1 MAGSIEWL
9 APLRAAAK
17 ERIAAGQGAWK
28 LDPESWKYTRIAEFL
43 PDAAPLEASSADE
56 HLAFAGEPF
65 SLAHPA
71 DFSTI
76 DHEQQASVGQRL
88 EAVAHPLADLNLSG
102 LGQGLIVRGKPGE
115 SSQIEVKF
123 KASDSDTECRR
134 LLIHAPANS
143 QLEVVECNA
152 TPARLH
158 NLVIQV
164 ELDEGAS
171 LRHYRLS
178 GGHGRSWTLIDAQI
192 GKHACYKLSGLIF
205 GPQRERVECRLH
217 LVDEGAELETRHL
230 LVGRDTERTDLQ
242 LNIRHGAPNARS
254 RHLVKTLAAD
264 RSQLTVRGRV
274 HIEPECPGSDAE
286 LTIRNLLLG
295 GASRVNAKPELEIY
309 TDDVSC
315 AHGTTFA
322 ELDVEQ
328 LFYLLSRGI
337 PQGNARA
344 LLLRAFAANC
354 LFDKGEFCALNT
366 AALNRIEALVA

>member
-9 APLRAAAK
+9 APLRAAAE
-17 ERIAAGQGAWK
+17 ERIAAGQSAWK
-28 LDPESWKYTRIAEFL
+28 LDPESWKYTRIADFL

-56 HLAFAGEPF
+56 RLVFAGKSCSPAD
-65 SLAHPA
+65 LA
-71 DFSTI
+71 DFSSI
-76 DHEQQASVGQRL
+76 GRGEQASLGQRL
-88 EAVAHPLADLNLSG
+88 ESIAHPLADLNLSE
-102 LGQGLIVRGKPGE
+102 LGQGLLIRGKPGE
-115 SSQIEVKF
+115 SSQIKVKF
-123 KASDSDTECRR
+123 KASKSHTECRR

-152 TPARLH
+152 TPTSLH
-158 NLVIQV
+158 NLVIQI
-164 ELDEGAS
+164 ELDQGAS

-178 GGHGRSWTLIDAQI
+178 GGHGRSWTLIDAQV
-192 GKHACYKLSGLIF
+192 GKDASYKLSGLMF

-217 LVDEGAELETRHL
+217 LAGEGAELETRHL
-230 LVGRDTERTDLQ
+230 LVGRHTERTDLQ

-264 RSQLTVRGRV
+264 RSQLTIRGRV
-274 HIEPECPGSDAE
+274 HIEPGCPGSDAE

-328 LFYLLSRGI
+328 LFYLSSRGI
-337 PQGNARA
+337 PQRSARA
-344 LLLRAFAANC
+344 LLLRAFGADC
-354 LFDKGEFCALNT
+354 LFDEDEFRALNA
-366 AALNRIEALVA
+366 AALDRIEALAA